1 VADDETEKEPKKL
14 PPRVERA
21 LARAREA
28 VKKDAQQKQGRWLA
42 IIPVAIAVI
51 MFLLM
56 MPRPAAPEDIPLPA
70 VDQKAYD
77 AVVASDRARAAA
89 ARTNRLPNDVLTVGT
104 AIRATNKAAVAN
116 DQEQFAQARAELDA
130 AVRVVLNRQDGVSD
144 LTSLRALHVEE
155 FLAELAAFE
164 ASGVVSPALDELA
177 GPLVPRL
184 RDAEWI
190 EGNHVVLDED
200 ERRVSY
206 KLVWNTV
213 TAARGMDPS
222 LDELR
227 ILYRLYLTRPHP
239 PEAQR
244 GGLLA
249 ERAAARAPSD
259 CDRYA
264 NNARR
269 ASELW
274 RADKIRMLGA
284 LDPAYP
290 TGYAL
295 GVAYYRAGRYESAID
310 AFRAWIDQHPD
321 GKYAARAKNHLKA
334 TLVAYGS
341 I

>member
-1 VADDETEKEPKKL
+1 MADDETEKEPKKL

-28 VKKDAQQKQGRWLA
+28 VKKDVQQKQGRWLA

-51 MFLLM
+51 MFLLV
-56 MPRPAAPEDIPLPA
+56 MPRAAAPEDIPLPA

-89 ARTNRLPNDVLTVGT
+89 ARSNRLPNDVLVVGT
-104 AIRATNKAAVAN
+104 HLRALNKAVVAN
-116 DQEQFAQARAELDA
+116 DQEQFAQARAYLDD
-130 AVRVVLNRQDGVSD
+130 AVRVVLARQDGITD
-144 LTSLRALHVEE
+144 LLSLRAVQLEE
-155 FLAELAAFE
+155 FLTELAAFE
-164 ASGVVSPALDELA
+164 QKGEVSPALDELA

-190 EGNHVVLDED
+190 EGNRVVLDED

-213 TAARGMDPS
+213 TAARGMDLA
-222 LDELR
+222 LDEVR
-227 ILYRLYLTRPHP
+227 VLYRLYLTRPHP
-239 PEAQR
+239 PDLQR
-244 GGLLA
+244 PGLLA
-249 ERAAARAPSD
+249 ERATAKTPAD
-259 CDRYA
+259 CERYQT
-264 NNARR
+264 NARR
-269 ASELW
+269 AAELW
-274 RADKIRMLGA
+274 RADKIRLLGA

-295 GVAYYRAGRYESAID
+295 GVAYYRAGRYESSID

-334 TLVAYGS
+334 TLAAYGS